1 MRERLL
7 IVFAKQPRL
16 GQVKRR
22 LAATIGDGPA
32 LRLYRGLLAALLRRL
47 GRDRRWQTVVALT
60 PDRGRHALRI
70 GPGKIRRWP
79 QGQGDLGERMGR
91 AFRRAKHCRAL
102 LIGTDI
108 PEILPRHIARGFH
121 LLGQASL
128 VLGPATDGGYWS
140 VGLRHGASVG
150 TLFRS
155 VRWSTP
161 SALADTL
168 ANRPPNWQ
176 AAFLDTLE
184 DLDDSAALA
193 RWRQRLSRSS
203 GP

>member
-1 MRERLL
+1 MRDRLL

-22 LAATIGDGPA
+22 LAATMGDGPA
-32 LRLYRGLLAALLRRL
+32 LRLYRGLLDRLLRRL
-47 GRDRRWQTVVALT
+47 GCDRRWRTVVAVT
-60 PDRGRHALRI
+60 PDRGRRALRVGSGRI
-70 GPGKIRRWP
+70 QRWP
-79 QGQGDLGERMGR
+79 QGQGDLGARMGR
-91 AFRRAKHCRAL
+91 AFRQAKHRRAL
-102 LIGTDI
+102 LIGSDI
-108 PEILPRHIARGFH
+108 PEIAPAHIASGFRA
-121 LLGQASL
+121 LGRVPA
-128 VLGPATDGGYWS
+128 VFGPAGDGGYWL

-168 ANRPPNWQ
+168 KNVPPTWTVG
-176 AAFLDTLE
+176 FLDTLE
-184 DLDDSAALA
+184 DLDDADALN

-203 GP
+203 RL